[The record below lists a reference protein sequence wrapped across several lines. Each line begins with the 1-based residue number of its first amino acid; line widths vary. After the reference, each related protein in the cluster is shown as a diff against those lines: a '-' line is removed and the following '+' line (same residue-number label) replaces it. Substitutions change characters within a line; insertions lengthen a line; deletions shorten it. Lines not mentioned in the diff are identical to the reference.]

1 MRSLRWISVGLVV
14 VGVVAFVRYLIE
26 RQESAALRSEIA
38 ILQQEQDR
46 VARLRA
52 ENERLIAGK
61 VSDAELQRLRGDRA
75 ALNRLRNEINVLETN
90 AEQRAKAIQ
99 EPAGAK
105 AAAQRLIL
113 SVASDGALVL
123 NDAPVDQNSLRPH
136 LAKLIGKTE
145 WVEVWLRVAASNTSR
160 DVIKSTMDAISDL
173 GKELGVK
180 VSFRLDSGPR

>member
-26 RQESAALRSEIA
+26 RQESVGLRSEIA

-46 VARLRA
+46 VVQLRA
-52 ENERLIAGK
+52 EHERLVAGK
-61 VSDAELQRLRGDRA
+61 VSDAELQRLRNDRA
-75 ALNRLRNEINVLETN
+75 ALNRLRNEINALEMN

-99 EPAGAK
+99 EPALAK
-105 AAAQRLIL
+105 TAAQRLIL

-123 NDAPVDQNSLRPH
+123 NDAPVDQNSLRSH
-136 LAKLIGKTE
+136 LAKLMGKTE
-145 WVEVWLRVAASNTSR
+145 WVEVWLRVTTTNPPR
-160 DVIKSTMDAISDL
+160 DVIKSTMAAISEL

-180 VSFRLDSGPR
+180 VSFRLDSGTR

>member
-14 VGVVAFVRYLIE
+14 VGVVALVRYLIE

-38 ILQQEQDR
+38 LLQQEQHR
-46 VARLRA
+46 VTRLRA
-52 ENERLIAGK
+52 ENERLVAGK
-61 VSDAELQRLRGDRA
+61 VSDAELQRLRNDRA

-99 EPAGAK
+99 EPPAGK
-105 AAAQRLIL
+105 AAQRLIL
-113 SVASDGALVL
+113 SVGSDGALVL

-160 DVIKSTMDAISDL
+160 DVIKSTMEAISDL

-180 VSFRLDSGPR
+180 VSFRLDSGTR